1 MHRMMSCS
9 NNWKNDMEMLMEYNQ
24 SQEQQVQQQIDQSQ
38 SEEILMFEQLHH
50 TLSKDL
56 YEEVL

>member
-1 MHRMMSCS
+1 
-9 NNWKNDMEMLMEYNQ
+9 MEMLMEYNQ

-50 TLSKDL
+50 TISKDL
-56 YEEVL
+56 YE

>member
-9 NNWKNDMEMLMEYNQ
+9 NNWKNDMEMLMEYNK

-38 SEEILMFEQLHH
+38 SEEI
-50 TLSKDL
+50 
-56 YEEVL
+56 